1 MNEYTAEQQSIDD
14 EVSLATLMDQLQSIK
29 DENTK
34 KFSEFKTSLSREF
47 AQELEKNNKK
57 LTQKLEEKLE
67 EKLEKNNKKLTQ
79 ELEETLDQNRYDV
92 KRLIDNFDSG
102 SRSSHYAPRK
112 VPMGQRKMEWGTSLI
127 RKRGRWKS
135 RRAAYTD

>member
-47 AQELEKNNKK
+47 AQE
-57 LTQKLEEKLE
+57 
-67 EKLEKNNKKLTQ
+67 LEKNNKKLTQ